1 MIRNI
6 TPVFAALIVVFSL
19 FACGGSEPQ
28 AGDRLALEARRDS
41 LKEAIGAL
49 NDELA
54 SLETEIAELSDDFS
68 LLNVTAFTT
77 SAGQYM
83 HYFTVQGNVETD
95 LNAMVYPE
103 TQGIVKSIM
112 VTEGQQVS
120 KGQALLVLDN
130 ALIQRNID
138 EVETQYRLAKD
149 IYERQARLW
158 DQKIGSEVQFLEA
171 KTNKERLENTIS
183 TLKQQ
188 LSMSTVRAPFSG
200 MVDKINPRIGEMA
213 SPAMPVLRI
222 ISLENMYVS
231 AQVSENYLA
240 VVKPAMPVEVLL
252 SSGDTITAE
261 VKRVGRFINPE
272 NRTFDLT
279 VDLKETANVRPN
291 MFCALR
297 VNDLALDSVVV
308 IRSSMVQQ
316 DPQNREYVYV
326 LEPNEDHYLVRKQL
340 ITTGSSYGDFSW
352 ISAGLQPGMM
362 LVDKGARRVI
372 EDQAVSLVQTNA
384 QN

>member
-6 TPVFAALIVVFSL
+6 TPAFAALIVVFSL
-19 FACGGSEPQ
+19 FACGGSAPEN
-28 AGDRLALEARRDS
+28 ADREALETRRDS
-41 LKEAIGAL
+41 LKEMIGTL
-49 NDELA
+49 NAELA
-54 SLETEIAELSDDFS
+54 SLETQLAEMSDDFS
-68 LLNVTAFTT
+68 LLSVTAVTT
-77 SAGQYM
+77 SAGAYK
-83 HYFTVQGNVETD
+83 HYFTVQGNIETD
-95 LNAMVYPE
+95 LNASVYPE
-103 TQGIVKSIM
+103 TQGIVKSIL
-112 VTEGQQVS
+112 VSEGQQVS
-120 KGQALLVLDN
+120 RGQALLILDN
-130 ALIQRNID
+130 ELIQRNIA

-171 KTNKERLENTIS
+171 KTNKERLENTLS
-183 TLKQQ
+183 TLNKQ
-188 LSMSTVRAPFSG
+188 LSMGTVKAPFSG

-213 SPAMPVLRI
+213 SPAMPVARI

-231 AQVSENYLA
+231 AQVSENYLS
-240 VVKPAMPVEVLL
+240 VVKPSMPVEVLL
-252 SSGDTITAE
+252 SSGDTIAAA

-279 VDLKETANVRPN
+279 VDLNETANVRPN

-316 DPQNREYVYV
+316 DTQNREFVYV

-340 ITTGSSYGDFSW
+340 VTTGSSYGDFSW
-352 ISAGLQPGMM
+352 ISTGLQPGMM

-372 EDQAVSLVQTNA
+372 EDQAVSLFNTNA
-384 QN
+384 Q

>member
-28 AGDRLALEARRDS
+28 TGDRLALEARRDS

-54 SLETEIAELSDDFS
+54 SLETELAQLSDDFS
-68 LLNVTAFTT
+68 LLSVTAFTT

-95 LNAMVYPE
+95 LNAMVFTE
-103 TQGIVKSIM
+103 TQGIVKSIL

-231 AQVSENYLA
+231 AQVSENYLSA
-240 VVKPAMPVEVLL
+240 VKPSMPVEVLL

-279 VDLKETANVRPN
+279 VDLNETANVRPN

-316 DPQNREYVYV
+316 DTQNREFVYV
-326 LEPNEDHYLVRKQL
+326 LEPNEDHYLVRRQL

>member
-1 MIRNI
+1 MNRKI
-6 TPVFAALIVVFSL
+6 TPVFSAIIVAFSL
-19 FACGGSEPQ
+19 FACGGSEPVD
-28 AGDRLALEARRDS
+28 ADREALEARRDS
-41 LKEAIGAL
+41 LKDAIGLL
-49 NDELA
+49 NAELA
-54 SLETEIAELSDDFS
+54 ELETNIAEMSDDFS
-68 LLNVTAFTT
+68 LLSVTAVTT
-77 SAGQYM
+77 AAGEYK

-103 TQGIVKSIM
+103 TQGIVKSIL
-112 VTEGQQVS
+112 VSEGQQVS
-120 KGQALLVLDN
+120 KGQALLILDN
-130 ALIQRNID
+130 ELIQRNIV

-158 DQKIGSEVQFLEA
+158 EQKIGSEVQFLEA
-171 KTNKERLENTIS
+171 KTNKERLENTLS
-183 TLKQQ
+183 TLNEQ
-188 LSMSTVRAPFSG
+188 LSMSTVKAPFSG

-231 AQVSENYLA
+231 AQVSENYIS
-240 VVKPAMPVEVLL
+240 VVKSAMPVEVLL
-252 SSGDTITAE
+252 SSGDTIAAE

-279 VDLKETANVRPN
+279 VDLNETANVRPN

-316 DPQNREYVYV
+316 DPQNREFVYV
-326 LEPNEDHYLVRKQL
+326 LEPNEDHYLVRKRL

-372 EDQAVSLVQTNA
+372 EDQAVSLFQTNA
-384 QN
+384 Q

>member
-6 TPVFAALIVVFSL
+6 TRVFAALIVVFSL
-19 FACGGSEPQ
+19 FACGGSEPLD
-28 AGDRLALEARRDS
+28 GDRLALEARRDS
-41 LKEAIGAL
+41 LKEAIGEL

-54 SLETEIAELSDDFS
+54 SLETELAQLSDDFS
-68 LLNVTAFTT
+68 LLTVTAITT
-77 SAGQYM
+77 SAGEYK

-95 LNAMVYPE
+95 LNAMVFPE
-103 TQGIVKSIM
+103 TQGVVKSIL
-112 VTEGQQVS
+112 VAEGQQVS

-130 ALIQRNID
+130 ELIQRNIV

-183 TLKQQ
+183 TLNQQ
-188 LSMSTVRAPFSG
+188 LSMSTLRAPFNG

-213 SPAMPVLRI
+213 SPAMPVVRI

-231 AQVSENYLA
+231 AQVSENYIG
-240 VVKPAMPVEVLL
+240 VVKPTMPVEVIL
-252 SSGDTITAE
+252 SSGDTIAAE
-261 VKRVGRFINPE
+261 VKRLGRFINPE

-279 VDLKETANVRPN
+279 VDLNETANVRPN

-316 DPQNREYVYV
+316 DPQNREFVYV
-326 LEPNEDHYLVRKQL
+326 LEPNEDHHLVRKQL

-352 ISAGLQPGMM
+352 ISSGLQPGMM

>member
-19 FACGGSEPQ
+19 FACGGSEPEV
-28 AGDRLALEARRDS
+28 GDRLALEARRDS

-68 LLNVTAFTT
+68 LLNVTAVTT

-130 ALIQRNID
+130 ELIQRNIV

-188 LSMSTVRAPFSG
+188 LSMGTVRAPFSG

-240 VVKPAMPVEVLL
+240 VVKPTMPVEVLL